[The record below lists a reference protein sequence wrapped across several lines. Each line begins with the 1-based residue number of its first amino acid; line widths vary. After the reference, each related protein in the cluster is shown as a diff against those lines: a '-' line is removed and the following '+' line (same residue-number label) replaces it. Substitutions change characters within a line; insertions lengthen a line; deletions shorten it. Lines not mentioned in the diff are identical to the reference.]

1 MMVASRR
8 AGLVL
13 AVLLLGLE
21 VGAASA
27 LAGPSPQRTVRV
39 RSGDEPNRASSS
51 PRVSATGQVVV
62 FDSRAS
68 NLGPADPNGAVR
80 DVFLFDQNS
89 GRIVSLSSTT
99 DPKGP
104 NGASF
109 APVLSADEQAVAFV
123 SRASNLVAD
132 DTNGDDDVFMRSSSG
147 LERISVGVDGAQ
159 ANGDS
164 TEPDVSRD
172 GRFVAFTSTAD
183 NLVADDPNR
192 RSDVFVR
199 DRLRGTT
206 VAVSVSRAGV
216 PARGASSGAAISEDG
231 RYVAFT
237 STADRLVRG
246 DRNKVADVFVR
257 DLVAGKTTRVSVSSG
272 GRQQNRAVAKPFSPV
287 SDISRD
293 GRYVVFDSDAT
304 NLVRGDRNRST
315 DVFRRDRKRRTTT
328 RVSLATTGQESDND
342 SFSPAMSGDGR
353 YVTFASFAENL
364 TPDDSPREDVFVR
377 DIKRRQTVMATVSS
391 RGRPRAAER
400 VPQLL
405 QRPSISDDGAT
416 VAFVSTAKNL
426 VAKDRN
432 KAQDVFLRRLTPAP
446 TAVASSRA
454 QLRGGRLVVAFSSPN
469 PRAGPLLC
477 RLNDRPKAICPLGR
491 ALLPTLRGGRHRLV
505 AFPGGAGSWYATRPV
520 RVRITISAGRAR
532 IKVTNP
538 FDVLR

>member
-1 MMVASRR
+1 MMTASRR
-8 AGLVL
+8 AGLIV
-13 AVLLLGLE
+13 AVLFLGLE
-21 VGAASA
+21 GGAALA

-51 PRVSATGQVVV
+51 PQLSSTGQVVA
-62 FDSRAS
+62 FDSKAS
-68 NLGPADPNGAVR
+68 NLGPPDPNGAVR
-80 DVFLFDQNS
+80 DAFIFDQSS
-89 GRIVSLSSTT
+89 GRIASLSSTM
-99 DPKGP
+99 DPKGA

-109 APVLSADEQAVAFV
+109 APVLSADGQAAAFV

-132 DTNGDDDVFMRSSSG
+132 DTNRREDVFLRSSSS
-147 LERISVGVDGAQ
+147 LERISVGVNGAQ

-164 TEPDVSRD
+164 TEPDVSGD
-172 GRFVAFTSTAD
+172 GRFVAFTSTAS
-183 NLVADDPNR
+183 NLVAGDTNR
-192 RSDVFVR
+192 SSDVFVR

-216 PARGASSGAAISEDG
+216 PVRGASSGAAISQDG

-237 STADRLVRG
+237 STADRLVRR
-246 DRNKVADVFVR
+246 DSNKVADVFVR
-257 DLVAGKTTRVSVSSG
+257 DLVAGKTSRVSVSSG

-304 NLVRGDRNRST
+304 SLVRGDRNRST
-315 DVFRRDRKRRTTT
+315 DVFRHDRKRRTTT

-342 SFSPAMSGDGR
+342 SFSPAMSADGR

-391 RGRPRAAER
+391 RGRPRTSER
-400 VPQLL
+400 VSQLL

-416 VAFVSTAKNL
+416 VGFVSTARNL

-446 TAVASSRA
+446 TAVASPRA
-454 QLRGGRLVVAFSSPN
+454 QLRGGRLIIAFSSPN
-469 PRAGPLLC
+469 RRAGPLLC
-477 RLNDRPKAICPLGR
+477 RLDKQPVAICPLGR
-491 ALLPTLRGGRHRLV
+491 ALLPKLRDGRHRLV
-505 AFPGGAGSWYATRPV
+505 AYPGGPGSWYATRPV
-520 RVRITISAGRAR
+520 KVRITISRGRAR

-538 FDVLR
+538 FEAFG